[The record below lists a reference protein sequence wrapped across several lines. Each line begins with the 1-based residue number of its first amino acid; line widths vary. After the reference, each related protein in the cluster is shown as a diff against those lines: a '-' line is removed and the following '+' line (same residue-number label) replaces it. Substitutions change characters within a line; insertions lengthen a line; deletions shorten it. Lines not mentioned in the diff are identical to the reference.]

1 MPKMK
6 SPPPCSTL
14 MFLFATLM
22 LAPQP
27 SDCGNLGDIPS
38 PGDLLANLPSLP
50 EIFNILSK
58 LKTTLDIRLRP
69 HVAIDVVNIQP
80 ADIGWPTGNGKKL
93 SSCQAQLGQAT
104 CFAFT

>member
-1 MPKMK
+1 M
-6 SPPPCSTL
+6 PPPCSMSL
-14 MFLFATLM
+14 FLLAALM
-22 LAPQP
+22 LAPRP

-69 HVAIDVVNIQP
+69 HVAIDVVSNTSTKSILLFIYFV
-80 ADIGWPTGNGKKL
+80 DVGY
-93 SSCQAQLGQAT
+93 LG
-104 CFAFT
+104 